1 MKHGLKPTTIF
12 LIIRAIFFDIDVL
25 YLRLLIRNM
34 KSRKEEK
41 KTALKMILLYVWSV
55 VLINFATGIEID
67 TFNKASLYVAQV
79 KDQESKVE
87 D

>member
-1 MKHGLKPTTIF
+1 
-12 LIIRAIFFDIDVL
+12 
-25 YLRLLIRNM
+25 M

>member
-1 MKHGLKPTTIF
+1 MFSIF